1 MELERRLR
9 VIKDRRIASRRKVRR
24 FRQAFLFAEG
34 RAEAQG
40 KCLAEQLDNDA
51 SSAYQE
57 EWQGEPVEFGSE
69 LLQLA
74 AQTPSRLDV
83 VVGESAL
90 EEGWLEPVSSVV

>member
-9 VIKDRRIASRRKVRR
+9 IIKNRRIASRRKVRR
-24 FRQAFLFAEG
+24 FRQTFLFAEG
-34 RAEAQG
+34 RAEAQD
-40 KCLAEQLDNDA
+40 KCLTEQLDNDA
-51 SSAYQE
+51 SSVYQE
-57 EWQGEPVEFGSE
+57 EWQGEPVEFNSE

-90 EEGWLEPVSSVV
+90 EKS